1 VAQLPS
7 KAPYSKRFEEAVG
20 QACESAAARQGARL
34 LGLAASTVRAIDL
47 RHLERW
53 DEKRRQTPK
62 RRYFRLTGKPGRG
75 YLESMSEQTIQLL
88 DAFESLPSDDKLA
101 FVVEIMR
108 RTRELPFDSGP
119 ITDEEIGEAGKAMFA
134 LLDRD
139 ENAQETGTA

>member
-1 VAQLPS
+1 
-7 KAPYSKRFEEAVG
+7 
-20 QACESAAARQGARL
+20 
-34 LGLAASTVRAIDL
+34 
-47 RHLERW
+47 
-53 DEKRRQTPK
+53 
-62 RRYFRLTGKPGRG
+62 
-75 YLESMSEQTIQLL
+75 MSEQTIQLL